1 MRGHGCRRDLLF
13 EVSYSGQVCCWKIF
27 YARLEQYTSGVV
39 MSKVKKA
46 EEAKKK
52 KVYYQKKEK
61 KAKEVKK

>member
-1 MRGHGCRRDLLF
+1 MSNKLF
-13 EVSYSGQVCCWKIF
+13 NLRFRVLQCWKIF
-27 YARLEQYTSGVV
+27 YACLEQYSSGVV

>member
-1 MRGHGCRRDLLF
+1 MPNKLFNLRRVL
-13 EVSYSGQVCCWKIF
+13 QCWKLF
-27 YARLEQYTSGVV
+27 YACLKQYTSGVV

-52 KVYYQKKEK
+52 KAYYYKKKEK

>member
-1 MRGHGCRRDLLF
+1 MR
-13 EVSYSGQVCCWKIF
+13 WKIF
-27 YARLEQYTSGVV
+27 YACLKQYTSGVV

-52 KVYYQKKEK
+52 KVYYKKKEK

>member
-1 MRGHGCRRDLLF
+1 MPNKLF
-13 EVSYSGQVCCWKIF
+13 NLRFRVLQCWKIF
-27 YARLEQYTSGVV
+27 YACLEQYTSGVV
-39 MSKVKKA
+39 MSKAKKA